1 MKGPLLPSEM
11 RERLRAR
18 ILVVEDGEHSPLGPS
33 SAERWINCPA
43 SVRAT
48 ANVPD
53 PPSVFAISGTASH
66 HLSDVCRKAGEHP
79 RKYLG
84 WKIAVRRGGD
94 ETLVDVDQARVDSVE
109 TFIDYVND
117 LPGRQMFEARV
128 QYEIFVKRGFGTMD
142 HASAED
148 TICHIVDYK
157 DGQGHQVFAAN
168 NSQLKLYA
176 VGWWLDFGWMYPD
189 VEVFRLH
196 IVQPRLDHDDHWDI
210 SRRDLL
216 KWAADVVRPAA
227 LLTQRPDAPFKAG
240 DWCSANFC
248 RIRRTCKV
256 RANTILSEYLGD
268 FGNLNEASEKLDDL
282 KASASAISNDE
293 AADYLSLMDRTI
305 SFFKDVKA
313 FVMSQLQQGHPCAD
327 WKLVEGRSSRQWKAS
342 PEVIA
347 DILEEHGMSEE
358 DIWTKKLITAPK
370 AEKLLGKGHEVMRS
384 YVRKPTGKPKL
395 APGSD
400 KRKPMTLD
408 ALEEFSNLDLEEE
421 EEALSDD

>member
-1 MKGPLLPSEM
+1 MGMPFKGLAKLL
-11 RERLRAR
+11 
-18 ILVVEDGEHSPLGPS
+18 IVEVGEHSPLGPS

-53 PPSVFAISGTASH
+53 PPSSFAISGTASH
-66 HLSDVCRKAGEHP
+66 HLSDVCRKNGEHP

-84 WKIAVRRGGD
+84 WKIAVRRGKD
-94 ETLVDVDQARVDSVE
+94 ETVVDVDQARVDSVE
-109 TFIDYVND
+109 TFIDYVNE

-142 HASAED
+142 HASAEEL
-148 TICHIVDYK
+148 ICHIVDYK
-157 DGQGHQVFAAN
+157 DGQGHQVFATD

-176 VGWWLDFGWMYPD
+176 VGWWLDFGWLYPD
-189 VEVFRLH
+189 VTTFRLH
-196 IVQPRLDHDDHWDI
+196 IVQPRLDHDDWWDI

-216 KWAADVVRPAA
+216 KWADEVVRPAA
-227 LLTQRPDAPFKAG
+227 LMTQRPDAPFKAG
-240 DWCSANFC
+240 EWCSANFC

-268 FGNLNEASEKLDDL
+268 FQNLGEASDTLDVL
-282 KASASAISNDE
+282 VESAGQIDNDE
-293 AADYLSLMDRTI
+293 AAQYLSLMDRTVA
-305 SFFKDVKA
+305 FFKDVKA
-313 FVMSQLQQGHPCAD
+313 HVMSQLQQGHACAD
-327 WKLVEGRSSRQWKAS
+327 WKLVEGRSRRQWKAA

-347 DILEEHGMSEE
+347 DILEQNGMAEE
-358 DIWTKKLITAPK
+358 DIWTKNLITAPQ

-384 YVRKPTGKPKL
+384 YVQKPTGKPKL
-395 APGSD
+395 APGTD

-421 EEALSDD
+421 ETPSADWD